1 MATSSFFTNQPW
13 RSKNMA
19 SIREKCNAMQPLEN
33 LYSIAAAASGQ
44 AEEDS
49 LLADMPAFSPT
60 T

>member
-1 MATSSFFTNQPW
+1 
-13 RSKNMA
+13 
-19 SIREKCNAMQPLEN
+19 MQPLEN